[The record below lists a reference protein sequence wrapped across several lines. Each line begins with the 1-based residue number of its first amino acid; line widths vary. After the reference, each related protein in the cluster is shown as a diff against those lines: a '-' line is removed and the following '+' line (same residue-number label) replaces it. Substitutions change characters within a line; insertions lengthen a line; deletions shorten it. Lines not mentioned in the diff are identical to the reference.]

1 MLPEAACLQSR
12 DIVLTVDTPRPQV
25 YEAGALASSL
35 TSYFGLMRNRI
46 IARDLAQAL
55 KVVEL
60 ECA

>member
-1 MLPEAACLQSR
+1 MLTVDTPRPQ
-12 DIVLTVDTPRPQV
+12 VYVDTPRPQV